1 MHDKFLSIAE
11 HLKLAFT
18 TLWGWI
24 LILFSAL
31 WAFVKPEA
39 FAFAVVAIA
48 VLMDLVWGI
57 ASAVKRK
64 QFILSESLR
73 ETFKKVA
80 IYGSSLLTVYAI
92 ERILRED
99 WLVVTR
105 VLCVFAAACELISA
119 SASMLIVK
127 PDMIFLR
134 LFRLQ
139 LKGEIAKKLGID
151 TDKIFTDDHTEVNTY
166 SKT

>member
-1 MHDKFLSIAE
+1 MHDKFLSIGC
-11 HLKLAFT
+11 HLKLVFT

-31 WAFVKPEA
+31 WAFIKPEA
-39 FAFAVVAIA
+39 FAFMVVAIA
-48 VLMDLVWGI
+48 IGLDLFWGI
-57 ASAVKRK
+57 ASALKRNE
-64 QFILSESLR
+64 FIFSETLR

-80 IYGSSLLTVYAI
+80 IYGSSLLVVYAI

-105 VLCVFAAACELISA
+105 VLCVIAAACELISA

-139 LKGEIAKKLGID
+139 LKGEIAKKVGLNAED
-151 TDKIFTDDHTEVNTY
+151 IFTDDTKTDTN